1 MESEFRDGLAPEA
14 VAATTEDISKIRRV
28 SLREVWAHE
37 AHDFTAWLEENLDVL
52 NDALDLNL
60 VDASREQA
68 AGSFSVDLVAEDEA
82 GDRLVIEN
90 QLEKSNHD
98 HLGKLITY
106 LAAMEARA
114 AIWIVSEPRPEHIR
128 AVGWLNESSADFYLL
143 KVEAIRIGDSPAAPL
158 LTLIAGPSEET
169 RRVRDTKKEFG
180 ERHEIRLRWWTE
192 LLDRAKAATRL
203 HAAISPSRYSYVA
216 TGAGKRGLSFHYAVA
231 QHETWVHLYIDR
243 GRGQDRE
250 NLEVFESLRAHQEEI
265 EQAFGAPLMWQAL
278 EGKRACRILAP
289 IIKGGYRDAED
300 QWPRIHEEAIDEMIR
315 LEGAL
320 RPHIAA
326 LPV

>member
-1 MESEFRDGLAPEA
+1 MT
-14 VAATTEDISKIRRV
+14 ATTAEISKIRRV

-37 AHDFTAWLEENLDVL
+37 AYDFTAWLEENLDVL
-52 NDALDLNL
+52 NDAVDLNL
-60 VDASREQA
+60 ADASREQA
-68 AGSFSVDLVAEDEA
+68 AGSFSIDLLAEDEA
-82 GDRLVIEN
+82 GNRVVIEN

-98 HLGKLITY
+98 HLGKVITY

-114 AIWIVSEPRPEHIR
+114 AVWIVSEPRPEHIQ
-128 AVGWLNESSADFYLL
+128 AVGWLNGSSADFYLL

-169 RRVRDTKKEFG
+169 RRVRETKKEFG

-192 LLDRAKAATRL
+192 LLDRAKAKTQL
-203 HAAISPSRYSYVA
+203 HAAISPSRYGWVG
-216 TGAGKRGLSFHYAVA
+216 TGAGKRGLRFNYNVL
-231 QHETWVHLYIDR
+231 QHDTWVELYIDR
-243 GRGQDRE
+243 GQGEDHQ
-250 NLEVFESLRAHQEEI
+250 NLEIFEALRAQQEEI
-265 EQAFGAPLMWQAL
+265 EQAFGGPLVWQAL
-278 EGKRACRILAP
+278 EGKRACRIHAP
-289 IIKGGYRDAED
+289 NVKVGYRDPED
-300 QWPRIHEEAIDEMIR
+300 RWPRGHEEAIDEMVR